1 MVLKK
6 MLPLCMKT
14 CSFFIDEDDFKEV
27 NASGEKIVILL
38 NGSITLNSLNGRL
51 LKNFILE
58 LIIVETL
65 LQERISP

>member
-1 MVLKK
+1 

>member
-1 MVLKK
+1 
-6 MLPLCMKT
+6 MKT